1 MVLYYTG
8 TGNSLHIAQ
17 RISHA
22 LGDTLFNMN
31 ERIKA
36 QDFSPLEPCEKLII
50 VTPTYGWRIPR
61 IVRSWL
67 MKTALPESASV
78 WFVMNC
84 GSETG
89 NAAKYNRELCH
100 EKGLSYMGTAQIV
113 MPENYIAMFNAPDK
127 DEARQIVSRA
137 EPVIDSRISDIAAG
151 REFAAPRNNLYDR
164 FMSAAVNP
172 IFYKFF
178 VKSKAFTVSGACVSC
193 GKCAALCPVN
203 GIEITDGKPVWNGE
217 CTHCMACICHCPADA
232 IEYGRKS
239 LGKPRYSFEKL

>member
-8 TGNSLHIAQ
+8 TGNSLYIAQ
-17 RISHA
+17 RISSA
-22 LGDTLFNMN
+22 LNDTLLNMN

-36 QDFSPLEPCEKLII
+36 RDHSPVGSCEKLVI

-61 IVRSWL
+61 VVRDWL
-67 MKTALPESASV
+67 MSTKLPEGANV

-84 GSETG
+84 GSEIG
-89 NAAKYNRELCH
+89 NAAKYNRELGC

-127 DEARQIVSRA
+127 DESWQIVSRA
-137 EPVIDSRISDIAAG
+137 EPVIDSVISDIAAQ
-151 REFAAPRNNLYDR
+151 REFPAPRNNLYDR

-178 VKSKAFTVSGACVSC
+178 VKSKAFTVSDACISC
-193 GKCAALCPVN
+193 GKCEALCPVN
-203 GIEITDGKPVWNGE
+203 GISLAEGKPVWNGA

-239 LGKPRYSFEKL
+239 LGKPRYSFDKL

>member
-17 RISHA
+17 RISRA
-22 LGDTLFNMN
+22 LNDTLFNMN

-36 QDFSPLEPCEKLII
+36 QDSSPLEPCEKLIV

-61 IVRSWL
+61 IVRDWL
-67 MKTALPESASV
+67 MSTKLPEGAGV

-84 GSETG
+84 GSEIG
-89 NAAKYNRELCH
+89 NAAKYNRELCQ

-127 DEARQIVSRA
+127 DEARQIVARA
-137 EPVIDSRISDIAAG
+137 EPLIDSAIESIRAQ
-151 REFAAPRNNLYDR
+151 REFPAPRNNLYDR

-178 VKSKAFTVSGACVSC
+178 VKSKAFTVSEACISC
-193 GKCAALCPVN
+193 GRCAALCPVN
-203 GIEITDGKPVWNGE
+203 CISIKDGRPVWGDG

-239 LGKPRYSFEKL
+239 LGKPRYSFDKL

>member
-1 MVLYYTG
+1 
-8 TGNSLHIAQ
+8 
-17 RISHA
+17 
-22 LGDTLFNMN
+22 
-31 ERIKA
+31 
-36 QDFSPLEPCEKLII
+36 
-50 VTPTYGWRIPR
+50 
-61 IVRSWL
+61 
-67 MKTALPESASV
+67 
-78 WFVMNC
+78 MNC

-137 EPVIDSRISDIAAG
+137 EPVIDLRIADIKAG
-151 REFAAPRNNLYDR
+151 REFPTPRNNLYDR

-178 VKSKAFTVSGACVSC
+178 VKSKAFTVSDACISC

-203 GIEITDGKPVWNGE
+203 GIEITDGKPVWTGE

-232 IEYGRKS
+232 IEYGKKS
-239 LGKPRYSFEKL
+239 LGKPRYSFDKL